1 MKANDSTDI
10 GRIVDD
16 AASRE
21 ASASRE
27 LKVQFDLSLD
37 LDSSRIKFQLNCLWA
52 ELRYSNDNHDLRLA
66 YTVLVA
72 IITSTAVNVV
82 GLFVLIAKWMYP
94 ANSSWQVCE

>member
-1 MKANDSTDI
+1 MQAHDSTDI
-10 GRIVDD
+10 ARIVDD

-27 LKVQFDLSLD
+27 LEVQFDLGLD
-37 LDSSRIKFQLNCLWA
+37 LDSSRIKFQLNCLQA
-52 ELRYSNDNHDLRLA
+52 ELTYLNDNHDLRLA

-72 IITSTAVNVV
+72 IITSTTVNVV
-82 GLFVLIAKWMYP
+82 GLFVLVAKWMYP